1 MKRFAIIALICL
13 MALQLSGCSHKMIQS
28 PDTYSQIRIA
38 RLSDQGLVSIGMETA
53 RFESLMN
60 QLADTMK
67 KDGSCKADHAH
78 KYLISLLTYDEV
90 TMAVYMDEEGNLCQD
105 GKRFTSHKKSE
116 NPIHVADWDAAFEEA
131 RLYTPIIGEGDQ
143 AGNPVVTAK
152 NPPKPIIGTNE
163 ATDKVFFVSAKG
175 WNYYAGNMPLEGS
188 VSLVLWREDANGNAQ
203 RLLSMPQSDNQSQ
216 LHTIQYV
223 NGSKEKSDEQF
234 LFFTIKSGL
243 TKHSSLWQFNL
254 NNEKL
259 GRYLNY
265 PCGNMIFTELT
276 MHPLQNRAW
285 ITQNQNIIAIDMSTG
300 FIDYEASMS
309 LRQVVSDSMFYEP
322 ESETLTKR
330 TELTDL
336 RNGVVGVSVMTIE
349 KETGREVK
357 RDQYQ
362 LNVITKR
369 MIR

>member
-1 MKRFAIIALICL
+1 VKRLAILAFISL
-13 MALQLSGCSHKMIQS
+13 MVLQLSGCSQKMMQS
-28 PDTYSQIRIA
+28 PDVYSQIRIA
-38 RLSDQGLVSIGMETA
+38 RLSDQGLVSIGMETK
-53 RFESLMN
+53 RFENLMN
-60 QLADTMK
+60 QLAGTMK
-67 KDGSCKADHAH
+67 KSGSCKADHEH

-105 GKRFTSHKKSE
+105 GKRFSSHKKSE
-116 NPIHVADWDAAFEEA
+116 NPIQIADWDAAFEEA
-131 RLYTPIIGEGDQ
+131 RLYTPIVGEGDV

-203 RLLSMPQSDNQSQ
+203 RLLSMPQLDNELQQ
-216 LHTIQYV
+216 HKIAYV
-223 NGSKEKSDEQF
+223 EGSKEKSNEQF
-234 LFFTIKSGL
+234 LFFTIQSGL

-265 PCGNMIFTELT
+265 PCGNMMFTELT

-285 ITQNQNIIAIDMSTG
+285 ITQNQNILAIDMSTG
-300 FIDYEASMS
+300 FIDYDASMS
-309 LRQVVSDSMFYEP
+309 LRQVISDSMFYEP

-336 RNGVVGVSVMTIE
+336 RNGIVRVDVITIE
-349 KETGREVK
+349 KETGIETKRE
-357 RDQYQ
+357 QYQ
-362 LNVITKR
+362 LNIITKR